1 MRTFTVIPLVLL
13 VLTGCAHSDKQ
24 FTERDV
30 NRFGMQ
36 QFIRHRGGRVRTNV
50 AVLEQL
56 RQGSVSNA
64 VERLE
69 SDLDG
74 DIEQLRVVLRQAD
87 VSDEYLSQVRSALS
101 RAEAYRAQYPRAA
114 REQTK

>member
-1 MRTFTVIPLVLL
+1 MRTLTLIPVLVL
-13 VLTGCAHSDKQ
+13 VLAGCTQSDKR
-24 FTERDV
+24 FTEREV
-30 NRFGMQ
+30 NRFGMESL
-36 QFIRHRGGRVRTNV
+36 IRQRSGRTLKSI

-74 DIEQLRVVLRQAD
+74 DIEQLRIALKQAD
-87 VSDEYLSQVRSALS
+87 VSDDYRSQVRAALS

-114 REQTK
+114 KEQTK

>member
-1 MRTFTVIPLVLL
+1 MRTFTIILVLL
-13 VLTGCAHSDKQ
+13 VLLAGCTHSDKQ

-36 QFIRHRGGRVRTNV
+36 QFIRYRSSRTLKSI

-69 SDLDG
+69 SDLDA
-74 DIEQLRVVLRQAD
+74 DIEQLRIVLRQAD
-87 VSDEYLSQVRSALS
+87 VSGDYRGQVRSAL
-101 RAEAYRAQYPRAA
+101 
-114 REQTK
+114 